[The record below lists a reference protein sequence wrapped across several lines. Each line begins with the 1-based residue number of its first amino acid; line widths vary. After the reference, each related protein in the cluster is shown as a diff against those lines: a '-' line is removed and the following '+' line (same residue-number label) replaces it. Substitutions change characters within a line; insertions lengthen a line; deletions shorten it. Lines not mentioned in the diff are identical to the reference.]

1 VNLALKKVGL
11 NTSLKPC
18 AALDKTP
25 SKRQPTVHAILSV
38 SSLNS
43 ELIPMKILSFN
54 EHAAGTQPSVISI
67 PNDADPRTVSLDGVT
82 RIDLHFPKF
91 TDGRAYSQAFLL
103 RRRLGFKGEI
113 RATGDVLI
121 DQLVSMARTGFDV
134 AVLREGL
141 DASAAQRQFDR
152 FPAYY
157 QGSAVDTQPLFAKA
171 VA

>member
-1 VNLALKKVGL
+1 
-11 NTSLKPC
+11 
-18 AALDKTP
+18 
-25 SKRQPTVHAILSV
+25 
-38 SSLNS
+38 
-43 ELIPMKILSFN
+43 MKILSFN
-54 EHAAGTQPSVISI
+54 EHTPSADSGVISI
-67 PNDADPRTVSLDGVT
+67 ANDADPRDVSLDGVK

-121 DQLVSMARTGFDV
+121 DQLVAMARTGFDV

-152 FPAYY
+152 FPAFY

-171 VA
+171 SA